1 MRKLPAPIKPTISAP
16 DDTRNFDA
24 FEDSDE
30 EEELAVVDRSF
41 KRQLDQQ
48 VGQEDVDRYEVCV

>member
-1 MRKLPAPIKPTISAP
+1 LFSAP

-30 EEELAVVDRSF
+30 EEDLAMVDRSF

-48 VGQEDVDRYEVCV
+48 VRDENE